1 MRKPAVPFEPVAPIT
16 GRTVWL
22 CRANFEAYLYEELER
37 QKRSPRMLGLGAVES
52 DAAGEAVFGR
62 AAFKVVDA
70 LGTQGTVE
78 AWTLDTPLANGCS
91 QAVRAQAE
99 AAVLL
104 PGPKRWVLC
113 AFSPALTVKGTDPAG
128 GPKRMKREGGSISRA
143 SLKLEEAFEWLG
155 DAPGRAETCVDLG
168 AAPGGW
174 TQRLLSRGA
183 RVIAVDPAKL
193 KVPPSPKLK
202 HVQDSAFRFQPA
214 EPVEWLFC
222 DMAWRPLEVAQ
233 LLAKWGRH
241 RWAIRTVSNIKL
253 PMKDKWPT
261 LDRVRATLEGGGWR
275 DVKMRQLYH
284 DRDEVTLTARSY

>member
-1 MRKPAVPFEPVAPIT
+1 MRKPAVPLEPIAPIT
-16 GRTVWL
+16 RRQVWL
-22 CRANFEAYLYEELER
+22 CRPNFEAYLFEELER
-37 QKRSPRMLGLGAVES
+37 EKRSPRMLGAGAVES
-52 DAAGEAVFGR
+52 EPAVEPVFGR
-62 AAFKVVDA
+62 AAFTAVDA
-70 LGTQGTVE
+70 LGAQGTVE

-91 QAVRAQAE
+91 QAVRAAAE
-99 AAVLL
+99 ALELA
-104 PGPKRWVLC
+104 PGPKRFVLC
-113 AFSPALTVKGTDPAG
+113 AFSPALTVKGADPIG
-128 GPKRMKREGGSISRA
+128 GPRRMKREGDAISRA

-174 TQRLLSRGA
+174 TQRLLARGA
-183 RVIAVDPAKL
+183 RVVAVDPAKL
-193 KVPPSPKLK
+193 KVPASPKLR
-202 HVQDSAFRFQPA
+202 HVQDSAFRYAPE

-261 LDRVRATLEGGGWR
+261 LDRVRETLEQGGWR